1 MKKRTLVDR
10 MIARDKAL
18 VHDALTT
25 YGHIRAELD
34 RLARQVRK
42 LRSTPTLS
50 YPNVYES
57 YLGAI
62 DSTLG
67 LIREARR

>member
-1 MKKRTLVDR
+1 MTTRTLVDR
-10 MIARDKAL
+10 IYAREAQSVNGIPL
-18 VHDALTT
+18 SR
-25 YGHIRAELD
+25 HIRAELD

-42 LRSTPTLS
+42 MRSKPTLS

-62 DSTLG
+62 DSTLD
-67 LIREARR
+67 LIREAKQ